1 MQAHQLKPS
10 PGARHAKRRV
20 GRGNAGGTGTY
31 SGKGLKGQ
39 KARSGNK
46 PRRFFEGG
54 QTRMMKRLPHR
65 RGFTNPFRVEY
76 QPINLTDLRKFEAGT
91 DVTPELLK
99 ERRILRSLRQPV
111 KVLGTGEIDRALT
124 VTAPRFSASAKTK
137 IEAAG
142 GIVVETAPRV
152 IKDPATSKKK
162 YGKKKKQQ
170 EPKAEAAAETKE
182 DAPSAK
188 ADGDDPAGEP
198 AADEVEE

>member
-39 KARSGNK
+39 KARAGNK
-46 PRRFFEGG
+46 PRRYFEGG

-65 RGFTNPFRVEY
+65 RGFTNIFRVEY
-76 QPINLTDLRKFEAGT
+76 QPINLTDLRKFEEGSE
-91 DVTPELLK
+91 VTPVLLG
-99 ERRILRSLRQPV
+99 ERRILRNLRQPV

-124 VTAPRFSASAKTK
+124 VAAPRFSASARTK

-142 GIVVETAPRV
+142 GTVIETAPRV

-162 YGKKKKQQ
+162 YGKKKAKP
-170 EPKAEAAAETKE
+170 EEKADAPAAAKE
-182 DAPSAK
+182 KAPAEE
-188 ADGDDPAGEP
+188 AGGEE
-198 AADEVEE
+198 AVAEEVTE